1 MKKIWT
7 FIKKK
12 KILFYLFLFFFF
24 LFYSA
29 VVVENGDNY
38 FNYGFA
44 YNVANGMIPY
54 RDFNMVLFPFCSF
67 INGLFLKIFGTRII
81 TFYVF
86 NSLIYVLIIHL
97 VNKIDKSTVP
107 IVLFI
112 LIVYGLSGYN
122 IMSLL
127 LFFIIMVLEKKC
139 DNKLIMGIVLGITIA
154 TNQKLALLLIPA
166 LLHKTNVQRRQIIEG
181 VIIPLQI
188 LLMYLFM
195 NGALSYFID
204 YTILGL
210 LDFGGNNLN
219 VDYYCIFII
228 IGTCIYMVYKYW
240 KERDDRMIYCIMF
253 LIISYPIFD
262 IAHVLVA
269 VVPFI
274 VYNCNSKGR
283 SENLIKFIFTTF
295 IILCYCTLVSKNIN
309 NPYCNIVTDKNSNF
323 YLTIERQINKRLSEK
338 ILKFYNDNKDE
349 PNIYF
354 LSSDAYYF
362 KLSQKIPINK
372 FDLSLVGNN
381 GYNGTER
388 LKKEIKNMKHALF
401 LVDNYKGTSNFDQ
414 TNYELINFVKE
425 NYEKVDSIENYISI
439 YEIKN

>member
-7 FIKKK
+7 FIKKE
-12 KILFYLFLFFFF
+12 KIVFYLFLFFLF

-29 VVVENGDNY
+29 IIVDNGDNY
-38 FNYGFA
+38 LNYGFA

-67 INGLFLKIFGTRII
+67 IGGLFLKIFGTKLI

-86 NSLIYVLIIHL
+86 NSLIYVLVIYL
-97 VNKIDKSTVP
+97 VNKIDKSTMP
-107 IVLFI
+107 IVLFMLVI
-112 LIVYGLSGYN
+112 YGITGYN

-127 LFFIIMVLEKKC
+127 LFFIIMILEEKNG
-139 DNKLIMGIVLGITIA
+139 NKLIMGIVLGITIA

-181 VIIPLQI
+181 VIILLQI

-210 LDFGGNNLN
+210 LDFGENN
-219 VDYYCIFII
+219 VDISYCIII
-228 IGTCIYMVYKYW
+228 IICVFLYMVYKYW
-240 KERDDRMIYCIMF
+240 KKRDYRMIYCIMF

-262 IAHVLVA
+262 IMHVLVA
-269 VVPFI
+269 VIPFI
-274 VYNCNSKGR
+274 VYCCNVKGK
-283 SENLIKFIFTTF
+283 SENLVKFTF
-295 IILCYCTLVSKNIN
+295 IILIIFYIGVSGFRTIS
-309 NPYCNIVTDKNSNF
+309 NPSFEVVTDKNSNF
-323 YLTIERQINKRLSEK
+323 YLTIERQIPKRLLQK
-338 ILKFYNDNKDE
+338 ILKFYNDNIDE
-349 PNIYF
+349 TDIYF
-354 LSSDAYYF
+354 ILYEAYYF
-362 KLSQKIPINK
+362 KLRQNIPINK

-381 GYNGTER
+381 GYNGTKR
-388 LKKEIKNMKHALF
+388 LKEEIKNMKHALF

-425 NYEKVDSIENYISI
+425 NYEQIDSIKNYISI